1 MVAGL
6 PETADVALLLLLF
19 SPRPQ
24 LLLRQRHLLLHVAD
38 LCLGPSTVLL
48 EEKPHRGRGKTCFGC
63 VNMLLQQSQEDE

>member
-24 LLLRQRHLLLHVAD
+24 LLLCQRHLLLHVAD
-38 LCLGPSTVLL
+38 LRLGPPTVLL
-48 EEKPHRGRGKTCFGC
+48 EEKTTQRTHRKTCFGWY
-63 VNMLLQQSQEDE
+63 